1 MATVP
6 SGSAPAVIRQF
17 KIWKKKLNRR
27 RKNIQCGGCE
37 EKNNAF
43 STSDSEQWSLF
54 FEELQSYDN
63 EPLNLSWSIKK
74 IVCFLFDYLC
84 QIFLIW
90 GKGERTFS
98 GIQKKMSL
106 TGPDFDITK
115 KTELDLMFTIKMFF
129 VVLWLP
135 GGVCSTNWI
144 YFPPTTMKKPRL
156 NVAMNV
162 AAYFCKKM
170 IFSYF
175 SRLFVRANVT
185 KLSPSLCK

>member
-1 MATVP
+1 MV
-6 SGSAPAVIRQF
+6 V
-17 KIWKKKLNRR
+17 KKKITLFLLQILN
-27 RKNIQCGGCE
+27 
-37 EKNNAF
+37 
-43 STSDSEQWSLF
+43 SEVYF

-63 EPLNLSWSIKK
+63 EPLILSWSIKK
-74 IVCFLFDYLC
+74 IFVWLSLSDFLNLR
-84 QIFLIW
+84 QRRTNIF
-90 GKGERTFS
+90 GNPEKNVFFS
-98 GIQKKMSL
+98 W